1 MLPASLLLIAVLFA
15 WVLVDGGA
23 DSNMAGGRKLAETV
37 ARPDALHPL
46 PDPEAA
52 QALRRTLLSRFG
64 LERPP
69 ELSGQAVV
77 PQHMWDLYHF
87 HTGNYAAVKDSSFNA
102 LEHRT
107 SGTNTFRC
115 FHHLEDQEEGP
126 RLEGANLHQMI
137 FNLTAI
143 PVGERIISAELRLYS
158 EYDGWAD
165 AGHQRVSGYHLW
177 QVLPGQA
184 THRLLERRQSPAKWS
199 QWEVFEVGQ
208 VVEESRRMGKGLV
221 GFLVKVGEDEGD
233 TGPLRVSRSLKGVE
247 GSWPLRRPLLV
258 TYGLDGK
265 GLPLHSKPEQSRH
278 RRKPRRGRG
287 RSRSQCRR
295 KPLYVDFRRVGWSE
309 WIIAPR
315 GYNAFY
321 CQGDCRFPLADHM
334 NSSSHA
340 IVQTLV
346 HAVNDKVPRACC
358 IPTELSPIAI
368 LYLDEEDRVVLRNY
382 QEMVVEGCGCR

>member
-15 WVLVDGGA
+15 WVLVDGL
-23 DSNMAGGRKLAETV
+23 NTAGGRKLAETV
-37 ARPDALHPL
+37 ARTDALHPL
-46 PDPEAA
+46 PDLEAA
-52 QALRRTLLSRFG
+52 HALRRTLLSRFG
-64 LERPP
+64 LERLP

-87 HTGNYAAVKDSSFNA
+87 HTGNYAAVKDSSFIA

-115 FHHLEDQEEGP
+115 FHHLDQEEGP
-126 RLEGANLHQMI
+126 RLEGANLHQMV

-143 PVGERIISAELRLYS
+143 PVGEQIISAELRLYS

-165 AGHQRVSGYHLW
+165 ARHQRVGGYHLW
-177 QVLPGQA
+177 QVLPQQA
-184 THRLLERRQSPAKWS
+184 AHRLLERRQSPANQS
-199 QWEVFEVGQ
+199 QWEVFDVGQ
-208 VVEESRRMGKGLV
+208 VVEESRRMGEGLV
-221 GFLVKVGEDEGD
+221 GFLVKVGEAGGD
-233 TGPLRVSRSLKGVE
+233 TGPLRVSRLLRGME

-265 GLPLHSKPEQSRH
+265 GFPLHSRPEQSR
-278 RRKPRRGRG
+278 RKRNSGRG
-287 RSRSQCRR
+287 WGRSQCRR
-295 KPLYVDFRRVGWSE
+295 KPLYVDFRRVGWTE

-346 HAVNDKVPRACC
+346 HAVNGKVPRACC
-358 IPTELSPIAI
+358 VPTELSPVAI
-368 LYLDEEDRVVLRNY
+368 LYLDEEERVVLRSY